1 MKKFD
6 GTIHLVIF
14 CFPGIS
20 FGLGESSYIDVGDRL
35 CWRRFMLETF
45 YVGDNFDISVT
56 EHEKIQVTNIKILLP
71 RS

>member
-20 FGLGESSYIDVGDRL
+20 FGLGEFSYIDVGDA
-35 CWRRFMLETF
+35 FVLETF